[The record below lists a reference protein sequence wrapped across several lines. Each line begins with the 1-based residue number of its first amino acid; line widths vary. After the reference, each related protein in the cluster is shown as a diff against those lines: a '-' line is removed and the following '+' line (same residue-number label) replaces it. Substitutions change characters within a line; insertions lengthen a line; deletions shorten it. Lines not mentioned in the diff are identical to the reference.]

1 MRVIILY
8 VLVIFIILIYLL
20 YRPDFTREFYR
31 DIDNFV
37 ANKDNRDIKK
47 YKKNNSFKDYT
58 EFVPTIYYINLDGR
72 KDREKMLLDNLN
84 QYRFRNVIRFPA
96 VKNKIG
102 AYGCFQSHL
111 KLLEFIDNLNN
122 DSREK
127 ENIKD
132 NIMIMEDDG
141 YFRVNDMTLNN
152 LVTNFTKKISDWD
165 VLMLVCNKRDDFHGE
180 KVDDDIW
187 RVYRARVCTC
197 YIVNKEYISRLKNF
211 LRIVSE
217 YAKKYGWKNIFIID
231 QITWKLQEKDK
242 WYAIYPFPAGV
253 RPNYS
258 DIENKNVNYDACF
271 I

>member
-1 MRVIILY
+1 V
-8 VLVIFIILIYLL
+8 IYLL

-31 DIDNFV
+31 NVYNFV
-37 ANKDNRDIKK
+37 ENRDTEKK
-47 YKKNNSFKDYT
+47 TEKDSSEKTPYRDYVH
-58 EFVPTIYYINLDGR
+58 FVPVIYYINLDGR
-72 KDREKMLLDNLN
+72 QDREKMLLDNLN
-84 QYRFRNVIRFPA
+84 QYRFKNVIRFPA

-111 KLLEFIDNLNN
+111 KLLESIDSKG
-122 DSREK
+122 DFGEK
-127 ENIKD
+127 KD

-141 YFRVNDMTLNN
+141 YIKVDDATLDV
-152 LVTNFTKKISDWD
+152 LITNFTRKILNWD

-180 KVDDDIW
+180 KVDDNIW

-197 YIVNKEYISRLKNF
+197 YIVNKNYISRLKNF